1 MTCNVHEL
9 KIKIKQKNLLLS
21 SIGRDENAG
30 EGEALKIQCELDR
43 LLYQYYK
50 LIVNN

>member
-1 MTCNVHEL
+1 MTRNVHEL
-9 KIKIKQKNLLLS
+9 KIKIKQKNLLLN

-30 EGEALKIQCELDR
+30 QGEVLRIQSELDR